1 MTCSEISALLDDY
14 LDGTLSLEQVKLVEE
29 HLAGCDRCR
38 AEVAGVGS
46 ILADARALPRTVL
59 PSRDLWGGIEA
70 RLPTRAPAVLP
81 LRTGRPLLQRPLVQL
96 AAALFLLLAGATLA
110 TLYQRGRAG
119 AAPSFA
125 LEQQRY
131 ATATADLARRLAD
144 DPGLLPATT
153 RAVVERNLTI
163 VDQAIQ
169 EAEKALASDPGN
181 TELEQMVLAR
191 YAQRLALLKHAT
203 EAGRRES

>member
-1 MTCSEISALLDDY
+1 MTCSDMSGRLDEY
-14 LDGTLSLEQVKLVEE
+14 VDGTLTPDLVRQVEE

-38 AEVAGVGS
+38 AELAGLRS

-59 PSRDLWGGIEA
+59 PSKDLWSGIEA
-70 RLPTRAPAVLP
+70 RLPAMSSAALP
-81 LRTGRPLLQRPLVQL
+81 LLPRRPPLQRPLVL
-96 AAALFLLLAGATLA
+96 FAAALFLLLAGATLA
-110 TLYQRGRAG
+110 TLYQRAREG
-119 AAPSFA
+119 ATSTFA

-131 ATATADLARRLAD
+131 ATATADLARKLAD
-144 DPGLLPATT
+144 DPALLSATT

-163 VDQAIQ
+163 VDQAIG

>member
-1 MTCSEISALLDDY
+1 MTCSDISTRLDDY
-14 LDGTLSLEQVKLVEE
+14 LDGALPPDQVRQVEE

-38 AEVAGVGS
+38 AELAGLRS
-46 ILADARALPRTVL
+46 ILADARTLPRTVL
-59 PSRDLWGGIEA
+59 PSKDLWSGIEA
-70 RLPTRAPAVLP
+70 RLPAPAPAVLP
-81 LRTGRPLLQRPLVQL
+81 LRPRRPLLQRPVALL

-110 TLYQRGRAG
+110 TLYLRGPGG
-119 AAPSFA
+119 AASTFA

-144 DPGLLPATT
+144 DPTLLSATT

-169 EAEKALASDPGN
+169 EAEKALATDPGN